1 MGAKAWLSRA
11 GKVTGPHSRLP
22 PATGYCEQLP
32 TGCNF
37 LVPTSLDGIW
47 KGERWDRKTEQPK
60 RQLVLKPA
68 ILPSSIWR
76 LLSPF
81 VAIWFPDHWTAAQ
94 ITPNKLLKGSLSPS
108 PQEPCARQQAW
119 GSSQQAMCAGGSSEE
134 HQWTAKVGGGGV
146 WKSTVGQGSLQFSWN
161 PRRHIPLHIA
171 THALICQ
178 ASVRCPRC
186 WHCAA
191 LDSFLSPS
199 VSQSSGSDGPETRAI
214 MQRGRCCG

>member
-1 MGAKAWLSRA
+1 MGKEDRTTQKTAGAKSSHTFFIHMEAL
-11 GKVTGPHSRLP
+11 VTICGH
-22 PATGYCEQLP
+22 
-32 TGCNF
+32 
-37 LVPTSLDGIW
+37 LVPRSLDNC
-47 KGERWDRKTEQPK
+47 
-60 RQLVLKPA
+60 
-68 ILPSSIWR
+68 S
-76 LLSPF
+76 
-81 VAIWFPDHWTAAQ
+81 AQ
-94 ITPNKLLKGSLSPS
+94 ITPNKLPKGSLSPS

-146 WKSTVGQGSLQFSWN
+146 WKSMVGQGSLQFSWN
-161 PRRHIPLHIA
+161 PQRHIPLHIA
-171 THALICQ
+171 THTLICR